1 MLTELVNEGTHED
14 MDGGKATSRDGEG
27 DHYRLG
33 LVTEV
38 PLPSVGLK
46 EAGQG
51 QLPEPERVAAVV

>member
-1 MLTELVNEGTHED
+1 MKGRTKIWTGVRELAGMV
-14 MDGGKATSRDGEG
+14 RG

-51 QLPEPERVAAVV
+51 QLPEPERAAAVV